1 MSPNRTE
8 KSHIPCVQM
17 IVSQL
22 QAATTYVA
30 TTTTTTKKSI
40 SSLLPQTHL
49 SIMLQREGC
58 SLWSVYLLNLFLPT
72 SPPLKLA
79 PFSSGPDK
87 LEGISYISL
96 PTINLVH
103 VTKTQEL

>member
-1 MSPNRTE
+1 MSHNRTE

-30 TTTTTTKKSI
+30 TTTTTKKSI
-40 SSLLPQTHL
+40 SSLLPQAHL
-49 SIMLQREGC
+49 SIKLQREGC

-72 SPPLKLA
+72 SPPLKLV
-79 PFSSGPDK
+79 PLSSGPDK